1 MRRRPAGRPRPAAA
15 RGGGPRVRILL
26 ATWNGAAHLD
36 EQLDSYLT
44 QDMPDWGLWVS
55 DDGSTDGTRDI
66 LERFR
71 AAHPDREIRLLPG
84 PCRGAAAN
92 FLSLL
97 THPDL
102 PPGPIALSDQDDVW
116 MPHRLRRGL
125 AAVKGADAA
134 LYGATTVETDPNLVR
149 LPKQKGPLP
158 APSFQ
163 NALVQNIVAGNT
175 VTMNAA
181 ALRALRAG
189 GAPDVPYHDWW
200 IYLRLAGVGAEIT
213 LDDQPVLYYRQHARN
228 VIGAHRGAMARLQRA
243 RALVRGSY
251 RDWLH
256 ANLSAL
262 LARPGGLVPAHAEA
276 ARILRDMRPRP
287 RALIL
292 SGAQR
297 STRSGQR
304 LIQMLARTGRL

>member
-1 MRRRPAGRPRPAAA
+1 MSRDTASPRS
-15 RGGGPRVRILL
+15 PRVRILL
-26 ATWNGAAHLD
+26 ATRNGAAHLA
-36 EQLDSYLT
+36 EQLDSYLA

-66 LERFR
+66 LEAFR
-71 AAHPDREIRLLPG
+71 AAHPRREIHLLSG
-84 PCRGAAAN
+84 PCRGSAAN

-102 PPGPIALSDQDDVW
+102 PPGPVALSDQDDVW
-116 MPHRLRRGL
+116 MPHRLSRGL
-125 AAVKGADAA
+125 AAVGRSPDAV
-134 LYGATTVETDPNLVR
+134 LYGAPTIETDPALAP
-149 LPKQKGPLP
+149 LPKQRGPLP
-158 APSFQ
+158 PPSFH

-175 VTMNAA
+175 ITMNAA
-181 ALRALRAG
+181 ALRALRAA

-200 IYLRLAGVGAEIT
+200 IYLRLAGVGARIT
-213 LDDQPVLYYRQHARN
+213 LDDVPVLYYRQHARN
-228 VIGAHRGAMARLQRA
+228 VMGAHRGTMARLQRA
-243 RALVRGSY
+243 RALVRGTY

-276 ARILRDMRPRP
+276 ARILRDMRPRR
-287 RALIL
+287 RALVL
-292 SGAQR
+292 SGARR
-297 STRSGQR
+297 STPAGQR